1 MAFALQ
7 GVSKLTHKL
16 ENDEMKKP
24 YTKPAVLK
32 RDSLA
37 TIAACTTSN
46 PCPSDSRLKTAIV
59 PAGTTSSGFNLYD
72 FSYIGQPEV
81 WRGVMAQEVLKTH
94 PEAVSTGS
102 NGFLAVDYGML
113 GLKME
118 RVN

>member
-1 MAFALQ
+1 
-7 GVSKLTHKL
+7 
-16 ENDEMKKP
+16 MKKP
-24 YTKPAVLK
+24 YTEPAVLK

-37 TIAACTTSN
+37 TIAATPSISG
-46 PCPSDSRLKTAIV
+46 PAPSDARLKTAIV